1 MWEECTAGWN
11 GEGETVRVCMCG
23 CVHMVR
29 EKATINGQKLLLGL
43 TSNRRKESVTPLR
56 KLSHTIDREG
66 ERSKVCIG
74 VCYDDVTAI
83 AVQSKQK

>member
-1 MWEECTAGWN
+1 M
-11 GEGETVRVCMCG
+11 CMCG

-56 KLSHTIDREG
+56 KLSHTIDGEG